1 MFMSFWRCYYHL
13 VWTTKNR
20 EPLITASVESILFPL
35 IRAKGLEVGGEVL
48 AVNGVADHVHVAA
61 TIPPK
66 MAVARWMKIVKGA
79 SSYEINSRFPNTPA
93 PFRWQQ
99 GYGVLTF
106 GLKNLDMVLAYIT
119 HQKDHHANGQL
130 QRYLE
135 HVGDS
140 DESL

>member
-1 MFMSFWRCYYHL
+1 MSFWRCYYHL

-35 IRAKGLEVGGEVL
+35 IR
-48 AVNGVADHVHVAA
+48 A